1 MSKKNL
7 DPLQLWKD
15 RKRIMGMPITF
26 TVYTLKNSRLYLK
39 EGFFNTKEN
48 EMLLYR
54 ILDIKL
60 TKSLWDKI
68 FRVGSLTLF
77 TVDETHREFILKNIK
92 NPQEVRDLLSS
103 EIEKEREK
111 LKLRGREIYGV
122 SDSDAGDG
130 EGDMGNSIQD

>member
-1 MSKKNL
+1 MASKNS
-7 DPLQLWKD
+7 DPSQLWRD
-15 RKRIMGMPITF
+15 RKRILGLPITF

-54 ILDIKL
+54 ILDIKM
-60 TKSLWDKI
+60 TKTLWNKL
-68 FRVGSLTLF
+68 FGVGSLTLF
-77 TVDETHREFILKNIK
+77 TVDETHREFVIQNIK
-92 NPQEVRDLLSS
+92 KPQEVRDLLST

-122 SDSDAGDG
+122 SDADVSEG
-130 EGDMGNSIQD
+130 EAFLD

>member
-1 MSKKNL
+1 MAKKNS
-7 DPLQLWKD
+7 DPSQLWRD
-15 RKRIMGMPITF
+15 RKRILGLPITF

-54 ILDIKL
+54 ILDIKM
-60 TKSLWDKI
+60 TKTLWNKL
-68 FRVGSLTLF
+68 FGVGSLTLF
-77 TVDETHREFILKNIK
+77 TVDETHREFVIQNIK
-92 NPQEVRDLLSS
+92 KPQEVRDLLSA

-122 SDSDAGDG
+122 SDADISEGDG
-130 EGDMGNSIQD
+130 VLD

>member
-1 MSKKNL
+1 MAKKNS
-7 DPLQLWKD
+7 DPSQLWRD
-15 RKRIMGMPITF
+15 RKRILGLPITF

-54 ILDIKL
+54 ILDIKM
-60 TKSLWDKI
+60 TKTLWNKL
-68 FRVGSLTLF
+68 FGVGSLTLF
-77 TVDETHREFILKNIK
+77 TVDETHREFVIQNIK
-92 NPQEVRDLLSS
+92 KPQEVRDLLSI

-122 SDSDAGDG
+122 SDADVS
-130 EGDMGNSIQD
+130 EGDVVLD

>member
-1 MSKKNL
+1 MANKNS
-7 DPLQLWKD
+7 DPSQLWRD
-15 RKRIMGMPITF
+15 RKRILGLPLTF

-54 ILDIKL
+54 ILDIKM
-60 TKSLWDKI
+60 TKTLWNKL
-68 FRVGSLTLF
+68 FGVGSLTLF
-77 TVDETHREFILKNIK
+77 TVDETHREFVIQNIK
-92 NPQEVRDLLSS
+92 KPQEVRDLLSA

-122 SDSDAGDG
+122 SDADISEG
-130 EGDMGNSIQD
+130 EGVLD

>member
-1 MSKKNL
+1 MANKNS
-7 DPLQLWKD
+7 DPSQLWRD
-15 RKRIMGMPITF
+15 RKRILGLPITF

-54 ILDIKL
+54 ILDIKM
-60 TKSLWDKI
+60 TKTLWNKL
-68 FRVGSLTLF
+68 FGVGSLTLF
-77 TVDETHREFILKNIK
+77 TVDETHREFVIQNIK
-92 NPQEVRDLLSS
+92 KPQEVRDLLSA

-122 SDSDAGDG
+122 SDADISEGDG
-130 EGDMGNSIQD
+130 VLD

>member
-1 MSKKNL
+1 MANKNS
-7 DPLQLWKD
+7 DPSQLWRD
-15 RKRIMGMPITF
+15 RKRILGLPLTF

-54 ILDIKL
+54 ILDIKM
-60 TKSLWDKI
+60 TKTLWNKL
-68 FRVGSLTLF
+68 FGVGSLTLF
-77 TVDETHREFILKNIK
+77 TVDETHREFVIQNIK
-92 NPQEVRDLLSS
+92 KPQTVRDLLSA

-122 SDSDAGDG
+122 SDADISEGDG
-130 EGDMGNSIQD
+130 VLD

>member
-1 MSKKNL
+1 MAKKNS
-7 DPLQLWKD
+7 DPSQLWRD
-15 RKRIMGMPITF
+15 RKRILGLPITF

-54 ILDIKL
+54 ILDIKM
-60 TKSLWDKI
+60 TKTLWNKL
-68 FRVGSLTLF
+68 FGVGSLTLF
-77 TVDETHREFILKNIK
+77 TVDETHREFVIQNIK
-92 NPQEVRDLLSS
+92 KPQEVRDLLSA

-122 SDSDAGDG
+122 SDADVS
-130 EGDMGNSIQD
+130 EGDVV

>member
-1 MSKKNL
+1 MAKKNS
-7 DPLQLWKD
+7 DPSQLWRD
-15 RKRIMGMPITF
+15 RKRILGLPITF

-54 ILDIKL
+54 ILDIKM
-60 TKSLWDKI
+60 TKTLWNKL
-68 FRVGSLTLF
+68 FGVGSLTLF
-77 TVDETHREFILKNIK
+77 TVDETHREFVIQNIK
-92 NPQEVRDLLSS
+92 KPQEVRDLLSA

-122 SDSDAGDG
+122 SDADISEG
-130 EGDMGNSIQD
+130 EGVLD

>member
-1 MSKKNL
+1 MASKNS
-7 DPLQLWKD
+7 DPSQLWRD
-15 RKRIMGMPITF
+15 RKRILGLPITF

-54 ILDIKL
+54 ILDIKM
-60 TKSLWDKI
+60 TKTLWNKL
-68 FRVGSLTLF
+68 FGVGSLTLF
-77 TVDETHREFILKNIK
+77 TVDETHREFVIQNIK
-92 NPQEVRDLLSS
+92 KPQEVRDLLSA

-122 SDSDAGDG
+122 SDADVS
-130 EGDMGNSIQD
+130 EGDVV

>member
-1 MSKKNL
+1 MANKNS
-7 DPLQLWKD
+7 DPSQLWRD
-15 RKRIMGMPITF
+15 RKRILGLPLTF

-54 ILDIKL
+54 ILDIKM
-60 TKSLWDKI
+60 TKTLWNKL
-68 FRVGSLTLF
+68 FGVGSLTLF
-77 TVDETHREFILKNIK
+77 TVDETHREFVIQNIK
-92 NPQEVRDLLSS
+92 KPQEVRDLLSA

-122 SDSDAGDG
+122 SDADISEGDG
-130 EGDMGNSIQD
+130 VLD

>member
-1 MSKKNL
+1 MASKNS
-7 DPLQLWKD
+7 DPSQLWRD
-15 RKRIMGMPITF
+15 RKRILGLPITF

-54 ILDIKL
+54 ILDIKM
-60 TKSLWDKI
+60 TKTLWNKL
-68 FRVGSLTLF
+68 FGVGSLTLF
-77 TVDETHREFILKNIK
+77 TVDETHREFVIQNIK
-92 NPQEVRDLLSS
+92 KPQEVRDLLSI

-122 SDSDAGDG
+122 SDADVS
-130 EGDMGNSIQD
+130 EGDVVLD